1 MKNETDDLA
10 MENKQVFTTGEA
22 AKVCNVSQ
30 QTIIRCF
37 DSGRLHGFKVPGSRF
52 RRIPKAELVR
62 FMQDNKMDLSRLGS
76 NVVQVLVV
84 GLSSEETDSVI
95 KNHSAGH
102 NIKIHHA
109 EDAWEAGFLAHQC
122 NPELVVI
129 NSSILGLQKKSIYNT
144 LTKSSGST
152 PIVVTVEKKFNVG
165 LQSTVQTQEPKEII
179 KQAVLQLLSA

>member
-1 MKNETDDLA
+1 MKNKIDDLA
-10 MENKQVFTTGEA
+10 IENKQVFTTGEA

-84 GLSSEETDSVI
+84 GLNSKETDSVI

-109 EDAWEAGFLAHQC
+109 KDAWEAGFLAHQC
-122 NPELVVI
+122 KPELVVI
-129 NSSILGLQKKSIYNT
+129 SSSTIGLQKNSIYNT
-144 LTKSSGST
+144 LTKSNGS
-152 PIVVTVEKKFNVG
+152 PPIIVVVERKLNVG
-165 LQSTVQTQEPKEII
+165 LPSTTQNQEPKEII